1 MTVIRRNH
9 CSMGLLALSMALAA
23 GSAFAHD
30 PPAADAPSGAMD
42 HAKMDDMHHTKGM
55 DNMHKMSATVDAVDH
70 TTGIV
75 DVTAGDM
82 QLKVHF
88 PPASLASVNTGDKI
102 TLHLG
107 FTK

>member
-9 CSMGLLALSMALAA
+9 CSMGLLALSMGLAA

-30 PPAADAPSGAMD
+30 PPATEAPPNAMSQGKMD
-42 HAKMDDMHHTKGM
+42 HMKGDSMHM
-55 DNMHKMSATVDAVDH
+55 MPATVDAIDH
-70 TTGIV
+70 TTGMV
-75 DVTAGDM
+75 DVTAGGM
-82 QLKVHF
+82 KLKVHF